1 MVMHIYKMS
10 VITITAVR
18 SAIRIMLR
26 QEKPE
31 EREVQWP
38 ESNHNHDVRV

>member
-1 MVMHIYKMS
+1 MVMHIYEMS
-10 VITITAVR
+10 VITAVR

-26 QEKPE
+26 QEKPK